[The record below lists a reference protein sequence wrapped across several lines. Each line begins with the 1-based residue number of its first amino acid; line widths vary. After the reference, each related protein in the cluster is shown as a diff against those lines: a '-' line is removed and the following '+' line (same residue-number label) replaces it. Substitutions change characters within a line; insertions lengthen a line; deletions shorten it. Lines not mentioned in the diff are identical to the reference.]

1 MAKAASSSLNKEQR
15 RHLLRTM
22 LESRLGDLREE
33 SLNRQGKG
41 HFHVSGRGHEAL
53 SAIGAQLRTGD
64 FILPYYRDRGL
75 CMGRGLTTKHLSLE
89 YFAKR
94 ASASRGRMMPSH
106 FSARELNIVSVPT
119 PLGSQLLPA
128 CGVAWGMKLDGKD
141 GVVVTTVGDAASRQG
156 DFYEAISFALE
167 KKLPVLFLVE
177 DNAYGIST
185 PTRKINPLA
194 IDVLN
199 QSQWHVI
206 DGSDIEVVH
215 AEAQKA
221 IAKLRAGE
229 GPVFLWAK
237 VERLSSHTSS
247 DDHTLYR
254 SKEDIAALEKFDPIR
269 VLRDQMIK
277 AGELTEAEFTKWE
290 EELKEKVRA
299 EYVAAEKAEDPR
311 ADELFLDVTGE
322 SPDLN
327 EELFKPGKYR
337 MGDLI
342 NKTLRAGLDA
352 DPGRMIFGEDVED
365 PKGGVFRLTQKLSTD
380 FPEQVFNSP
389 LAESTIFGLGGG
401 LALYGRRP
409 VFELQFIDF
418 SFPGFNQLVQNL
430 ANLRWRSN
438 GAWKVPAVFY
448 APYGAYL
455 PGGSLWHSQA
465 NESAFAHFPGLNVVI
480 PSTPED
486 AAGLLW
492 TAMHGDD
499 LTLFLAPKHMLWA
512 EVESAQPIKSIPL
525 GQARVVTAGEDLTIV
540 AWGNTMEKAHEA
552 IAELQGEV
560 SVELI
565 DLRSIMPWDQTAIE
579 ASVRK
584 TGRLIVIQEDTEA
597 CSVGQMIV
605 THVMGQ
611 PEVWT
616 AMKAP
621 PRLITKGNVMIGY
634 NPIYEYAALPA
645 VPQIVEAIWQ
655 IVSMDAGRSGVM
667 PDSTAKRSG
676 VNPDLQLPTPAVTP
690 VTAAVGAALR
700 RDPQPD
706 ESRHKAAPTTGPST
720 SNTAPSSHAPQNTV
734 IAGTNDIIVRVPIM
748 GEGLRSAKVVT
759 LNKQP
764 GDAVKHDDV
773 LCELETD
780 KAVYPVEASFAGQLK
795 EWRIELD
802 DTVLIGQEIAL
813 VTGDAA
819 SVAGLPIEGRSGF
832 TPDSG
837 AKKSGLNPDL
847 QALRPDPQAAV
858 SPSGHKAPPTVAG
871 SATKLAM
878 AAPSIA
884 SVPAPVT
891 ASPGMKGNV
900 RPPALHPA
908 ITKRLDAVVPANM
921 LMDVLWTPLKKARE
935 EAKAKLGKS
944 APSPSAMMAWC
955 VTRAQEKHAA
965 FRCIVGKDGNIY
977 EQPDFDQGVA
987 VALEGDRLAT
997 AAIAGANKLSF
1008 SDFSAA
1014 YNRAVDETRA
1024 GKLLDVQAPLNI
1036 TSLGAFGVESATPIV
1051 VPPAMAT
1058 LFIGTAHE
1066 RMINDG
1072 GVVYPAEVVTLSLTF
1087 DHKVV
1092 NGAGAA
1098 AFLQEVK
1105 KQFESFKLPA

>member
-1 MAKAASSSLNKEQR
+1 MAKASSSSLNKEQR

-22 LESRLGDLREE
+22 LESRHGDLREE

-41 HFHVSGRGHEAL
+41 HFHVSGRGHEAF
-53 SAIGAQLRTGD
+53 SALGAQLRDTD
-64 FILPYYRDRGL
+64 FIVPYYRDRGL
-75 CMGRGLTTKHLSLE
+75 CMGRGLSTRHLALE

-94 ASASRGRMMPSH
+94 DSSSRGRMMPSH
-106 FSARELNIVSVPT
+106 FSARELNIVTVPT

-128 CGVAWGMKLDGKD
+128 CGIAWGMKLDGKD
-141 GVVVTTVGDAASRQG
+141 SVVVTSIGDAATRQG
-156 DFYEAISFALE
+156 DFYEAISFAQE
-167 KKLPVLFLVE
+167 KKLPILFIVE

-199 QSQWHVI
+199 KSQWRVI
-206 DGSDIEVVH
+206 DGSDLEVVH
-215 AEAQKA
+215 AETQKA
-221 IAKLRAGE
+221 IAQLRAGE

-254 SKEDIAALEKFDPIR
+254 TKEDIAAMDKADPIR
-269 VLRDQMIK
+269 VLRDAMIK
-277 AGELTEAEFTKWE
+277 VGELTEAEFAKLDE
-290 EELKEKVRA
+290 ETKEKVRT
-299 EYVAAEKAEDPR
+299 EYAAAEKAEDPR
-311 ADELFLDVTGE
+311 VDELFLDVTGA
-322 SPDLN
+322 SPDLD

-352 DPGRMIFGEDVED
+352 DPGRVIFGEDIED

-389 LAESTIFGLGGG
+389 LAESTIFGIGGG
-401 LALYGRRP
+401 LALYGKRP

-418 SFPGFNQLVQNL
+418 SFPGFNQIVQNL
-430 ANLRWRSN
+430 ANIRWRSN

-465 NESAFAHFPGLNVVI
+465 NESAYAHFPGINVVV

-492 TAMHGDD
+492 TAMHGEDI
-499 LTLFLAPKHMLWA
+499 TLFLAPKHMLWA
-512 EVESAQPIKSIPL
+512 EVESKQPIKSIPL
-525 GQARVVTAGEDLTIV
+525 GSARVVTEGEDLTVV

-552 IAELQGEV
+552 IAELKGEV

-565 DLRSIMPWDQTAIE
+565 DLRSIMPWDKATIE

-605 THVMGQ
+605 QHVVGR
-611 PEVWT
+611 T
-616 AMKAP
+616 DLFAALKAP
-621 PRLITKGNVMIGY
+621 PRLITKGNVMIAY

-645 VPQIVEAIWQ
+645 VPQIVEAIWEL
-655 IVSMDAGRSGVM
+655 VSMNVARGEV
-667 PDSTAKRSG
+667 PLAPAP
-676 VNPDLQLPTPAVTP
+676 VAIAATPSVAP
-690 VTAAVGAALR
+690 AL
-700 RDPQPD
+700 
-706 ESRHKAAPTTGPST
+706 AAPAS
-720 SNTAPSSHAPQNTV
+720 APSSHGPQNTV
-734 IAGTNDIIVRVPIM
+734 LPGTNDILVRVPIM
-748 GEGLRSAKVVT
+748 GEGLRSARVVN
-759 LNKQP
+759 LNKKP
-764 GDAVKHDDV
+764 GDVVKHDDV

-780 KAVYPVEASFAGQLK
+780 KAVYPVEASFAGKFK
-795 EWRIELD
+795 EWRIKID

-819 SVAGLPIEGRSGF
+819 SVAGLPVEGAAPAKPAPAAAPA
-832 TPDSG
+832 TPSS
-837 AKKSGLNPDL
+837 AY
-847 QALRPDPQAAV
+847 
-858 SPSGHKAPPTVAG
+858 
-871 SATKLAM
+871 ATKAAM
-878 AAPSIA
+878 GAPSIA
-884 SVPAPVT
+884 TKTAPT
-891 ASPGMKGNV
+891 PPSASTPMNGNV

-921 LMDVLWTPLKKARE
+921 LMDVRWEPLKKARE
-935 EAKAKLGKS
+935 AAKAKLGKG

-965 FRCIVGKDGNIY
+965 FRCIVGKDGTIL
-977 EQPDFDQGVA
+977 EQPVFDQGVA

-997 AAIAGANKLSF
+997 AAIAAANKLSF
-1008 SDFSAA
+1008 ADFSAA

-1058 LFIGTAHE
+1058 VFIGTAHE

-1072 GVVYPAEVVTLSLTF
+1072 GMIYPCEVVTLSLTF

-1105 KQFESFKLPA
+1105 KQFEGFTLPV

>member
-1 MAKAASSSLNKEQR
+1 MATAAPTTLNKEQR
-15 RHLLRTM
+15 RHLLRAM
-22 LESRLGDLREE
+22 LESRHGDLREE

-53 SAIGAQLRTGD
+53 AAIGAQLRESD

-75 CMGRGLTTKHLSLE
+75 CMGRGVTTRELALE

-94 ASASRGRMMPSH
+94 ESTSRGRMMPSH
-106 FSARELNIVSVPT
+106 FSSRALNIVSVPT

-128 CGVAWGMKLDGKD
+128 CGVAWGMQLDGKD
-141 GVVVTTVGDAASRQG
+141 GVVVTSVGDAASRQG

-167 KKLPVLFLVE
+167 RKLPVLFLVE

-185 PTRKINPLA
+185 PTKDINPLA
-194 IDVLN
+194 LEVINAAKWD
-199 QSQWHVI
+199 VI
-206 DGSDIEVVH
+206 DGSDLDLMH
-215 AEAQKA
+215 AKAQAA
-221 IAKLRAGE
+221 IARLRAGE
-229 GPVFLWAK
+229 GPVFLWCK
-237 VERLSSHTSS
+237 LERLSSHTSS

-254 SKEDIAALEKFDPIR
+254 SKDDIAAMEQRDPIR
-269 VLRDQMIK
+269 VLRARMIA

-290 EELKEKVRA
+290 DEIKEKVRA
-299 EYVAAEKAEDPR
+299 DYVAAEKAEDPR

-322 SPDLN
+322 SPVLD

-352 DPGRMIFGEDVED
+352 DPGRMIFGEDIED

-389 LAESTIFGLGGG
+389 LAESTIFGVAGG

-465 NESAFAHFPGLNVVI
+465 NEAAFAHFPGINVVI

-492 TAMHGDD
+492 TAMHGEDI
-499 LTLFLAPKHMLWA
+499 TLFLAPKHMLWA
-512 EVESAQPIKSIPL
+512 EVETAQPVKSIPL
-525 GQARVVTAGEDLTIV
+525 GSARVLSEGDDLTVV
-540 AWGNTMEKAHEA
+540 AWGNTVEKAREA
-552 IAELQGEV
+552 IAELKGEV

-565 DLRSIMPWDQTAIE
+565 DLRSIMPWDRATIE

-584 TGRLIVIQEDTEA
+584 TGRLLVVQEDTEA

-605 THVMGQ
+605 THVMGRL
-611 PEVWT
+611 ELWA

-621 PRLITKGNVMIGY
+621 PRLLSKGHVMIAY
-634 NPIYEYAALPA
+634 NPIYEYAALPSAAQITEAVWELVGIDVARGA
-645 VPQIVEAIWQ
+645 VPTIA
-655 IVSMDAGRSGVM
+655 
-667 PDSTAKRSG
+667 PK
-676 VNPDLQLPTPAVTP
+676 PAAP
-690 VTAAVGAALR
+690 A
-700 RDPQPD
+700 
-706 ESRHKAAPTTGPST
+706 AAPTPV
-720 SNTAPSSHAPQNTV
+720 AAADSHSPQNTV
-734 IAGTNDIIVRVPIM
+734 VAGTSDILVRVPIM
-748 GEGLRSAKVVT
+748 GEGLRSARVVT
-759 LNKQP
+759 LNKKP

-780 KAVYPVEASFAGQLK
+780 KAVYPVEASFAGKLK
-795 EWRIELD
+795 EWRIKLD
-802 DTVLIGQEIAL
+802 DTVLIGQEIAV

-819 SVAGLPIEGRSGF
+819 SVAGLAVEGS
-832 TPDSG
+832 S
-837 AKKSGLNPDL
+837 
-847 QALRPDPQAAV
+847 
-858 SPSGHKAPPTVAG
+858 APKPAP
-871 SATKLAM
+871 A
-878 AAPSIA
+878 AAPAAKAAPAAPVVA
-884 SVPAPVT
+884 SKPLPAPVPVS
-891 ASPGMKGNV
+891 ASTPMNGQV

-921 LMDVLWTPLKKARE
+921 LMDVRWEPLKKARE
-935 EAKAKLGKS
+935 AAKAKLGKA

-965 FRCIVGKDGNIY
+965 FRCIVGKDGTIL
-977 EQPDFDQGVA
+977 EQPKFDQGVA

-997 AAIAGANKLSF
+997 AAIAAANTLSF
-1008 SDFSAA
+1008 ADFSAA
-1014 YNRAVDETRA
+1014 YNRAVEETRG

-1072 GVVYPAEVVTLSLTF
+1072 GMIYPCEVVTLSLTF

-1105 KQFESFKLPA
+1105 KQFESFTLPA

>member
-1 MAKAASSSLNKEQR
+1 MAKATSSSLNKEQR

-22 LESRLGDLREE
+22 LESRHGDLREE

-41 HFHVSGRGHEAL
+41 HFHVSGRGHEAF
-53 SAIGAQLRTGD
+53 SALGAQLRDTD
-64 FILPYYRDRGL
+64 FIVPYYRDRGL
-75 CMGRGLTTKHLSLE
+75 CMGRGLSTRHLALE

-94 ASASRGRMMPSH
+94 ESASRGRMMPSH
-106 FSARELNIVSVPT
+106 FSARELNIVTVPT
-119 PLGSQLLPA
+119 PLGAQLLPA
-128 CGVAWGMKLDGKD
+128 CGIAWGMKLDGKD
-141 GVVVTTVGDAASRQG
+141 SVVVTSIGDAATRQG
-156 DFYEAISFALE
+156 DFYEAISFAQE
-167 KKLPVLFLVE
+167 KKLPILFIVE

-199 QSQWHVI
+199 PSPWRMI
-206 DGSDIEVVH
+206 DGSDLEVVH
-215 AEAQKA
+215 TETQKA
-221 IAKLRAGE
+221 IAQLRAGK

-254 SKEDIAALEKFDPIR
+254 TKEDIAAMDKADPIR
-269 VLRDQMIK
+269 VLRDAMIK
-277 AGELTEAEFTKWE
+277 AGELTEAEFAKLDE
-290 EELKEKVRA
+290 ETKEKVRA
-299 EYVAAEKAEDPR
+299 EYAAAEKAEDPR
-311 ADELFLDVTGE
+311 VDELFLDITGP

-337 MGDLI
+337 MGDVI

-352 DPGRMIFGEDVED
+352 DPGRIIFGEDIED

-389 LAESTIFGLGGG
+389 LAESTIFGIGGG

-418 SFPGFNQLVQNL
+418 SFPGFNQIVQNL
-430 ANLRWRSN
+430 ANIRWRSN

-455 PGGSLWHSQA
+455 PGGAMWHSQA
-465 NESAFAHFPGLNVVI
+465 NESAYAHFPGLNIVV

-492 TAMHGDD
+492 TAMHGEDI
-499 LTLFLAPKHMLWA
+499 TLFLAPKHMLWA
-512 EVESAQPIKSIPL
+512 EVESKQPIKSIPL
-525 GQARVVTAGEDLTIV
+525 GAARVVAEGEDLTIV

-552 IAELQGEV
+552 IAELKGEV

-565 DLRSIMPWDQTAIE
+565 DLRSIMPWDKTTIE

-605 THVMGQ
+605 QHVVGR
-611 PEVWT
+611 T
-616 AMKAP
+616 DLFAALKAP
-621 PRLITKGNVMIGY
+621 PRLITKGNVMIAY

-645 VPQIVEAIWQ
+645 VPQIVEAIWEL
-655 IVSMDAGRSGVM
+655 VSMNVARGEVPAVVGVGA
-667 PDSTAKRSG
+667 SSLA
-676 VNPDLQLPTPAVTP
+676 TPAV
-690 VTAAVGAALR
+690 AAGVA
-700 RDPQPD
+700 DP
-706 ESRHKAAPTTGPST
+706 GPGST
-720 SNTAPSSHAPQNTV
+720 SPATSHAAASSHGPQNTV
-734 IAGTNDIIVRVPIM
+734 LPGTSDILVRVPIM
-748 GEGLRSAKVVT
+748 GEGLRSARVVN
-759 LNKQP
+759 LNKKP
-764 GDAVKHDDV
+764 GDVVKHDDV

-780 KAVYPVEASFAGQLK
+780 KAVYPVEASFAGTFK
-795 EWRIELD
+795 EWRIQID

-819 SVAGLPIEGRSGF
+819 SVTGLPVEGAHLRQGSG
-832 TPDSG
+832 G
-837 AKKSGLNPDL
+837 
-847 QALRPDPQAAV
+847 QAA
-858 SPSGHKAPPTVAG
+858 STPSA
-871 SATKLAM
+871 SATAPSTYATKAAM

-884 SVPAPVT
+884 TKPAPAPLS
-891 ASPGMKGNV
+891 ASTPMNGNV

-921 LMDVLWTPLKKARE
+921 LMDVRWEPLKKARE
-935 EAKAKLGKS
+935 AAKAKLGKG

-955 VTRAQEKHAA
+955 VTRAQELHPA
-965 FRCIVGKDGNIY
+965 FRCIVGKDGTIL
-977 EQPDFDQGVA
+977 EQPVFDQGVA

-1008 SDFSAA
+1008 ADFSAA
-1014 YNRAVDETRA
+1014 YNRAVEETRA
-1024 GKLLDVQAPLNI
+1024 GKLLDVQAPINI

-1072 GVVYPAEVVTLSLTF
+1072 GVIYPCEVVTLSLTF

-1105 KQFESFKLPA
+1105 KQFESFTLPA